1 MTTRQPRTTPK
12 KPRRKR
18 PAPGEIYEIAD
29 TDNRFYYAAINCDG
43 TCSFIDFW
51 SATPLKIEEIERR
64 QQFFLKLSV
73 SDFSINDDWKRLGKI
88 TLAGDLNEPTIFRH
102 QSVGSTIVE
111 VVDPRVPNR
120 LAQTKEDFE
129 LPMLAA
135 WSTENVLAVLRYR
148 FFRTPELD
156 EHYRYLIGKP
166 L

>member
-18 PAPGEIYEIAD
+18 PVPGEVYEIAD
-29 TDNRFYYAAINCDG
+29 TDNRFYYAAITCEG
-43 TCSFIDFW
+43 HCSFFDFW
-51 SATPLKIEEIERR
+51 SLTPLEIEEIERR
-64 QQFFLKLSV
+64 QKFFLRLSV
-73 SDFSINDDWKRLGKI
+73 MDFSVTDNWKKVGKI
-88 TLAGDLNEPTIFRH
+88 AVTGDLNEPNIFRH

-111 VVDPRVPNR
+111 VVDPRFPNR

-129 LPMLAA
+129 LPKLAV
-135 WSTENVLAVLRYR
+135 WSTGNVLPVLRYR